1 MLFGAKYLTPWTV
14 TVAVLTNIRSIAAFL
29 NERVCRLGKEEEC
42 VQFPA
47 GLSEMGNTNGTPCR
61 YKVTA
66 AAAYWFTNE
75 IGFEDE
81 LLRGT
86 KKGRQAYQPLTHSH
100 TWRRMGFWK

>member
-1 MLFGAKYLTPWTV
+1 M
-14 TVAVLTNIRSIAAFL
+14 
-29 NERVCRLGKEEEC
+29 RVSRLGKEEEW

-47 GLSEMGNTNGTPCR
+47 GLSEMGNTDGAPRR

-66 AAAYWFTNE
+66 VATYWFTNE

-86 KKGRQAYQPLTHSH
+86 KKGRRINLSLIPTL
-100 TWRRMGFWK
+100 GDG

>member
-1 MLFGAKYLTPWTV
+1 M
-14 TVAVLTNIRSIAAFL
+14 
-29 NERVCRLGKEEEC
+29 EEER

-47 GLSEMGNTNGTPCR
+47 GLSEMGNTNGTPRR

-66 AAAYWFTNE
+66 VAAYWFTNE

-86 KKGRQAYQPLTHSH
+86 KKAR
-100 TWRRMGFWK
+100 